1 MNLTHED
8 IQLAIRISKGIQE
21 YLRQT
26 GQKGARSTD
35 VYPFLARK
43 GIVEKDRHD
52 GLHFRNFLIKLK
64 KAGML
69 KLIPQCTHQL
79 SENGKNEWYFYR
91 ASDERANHSDLR
103 SSGEKAEMIYM
114 PQMTK
119 EAIQE
124 LLEMERP
131 NVEKLRKRDSSG
143 FTPQEIEIRRNY
155 PRAYEYWSDDEYL
168 IMKRVYSACR
178 SVNKVAELLLR
189 QPHVVM
195 EKLEDLHLI

>member
-35 VYPFLARK
+35 VYPFLARQ
-43 GIVEKDRHD
+43 GTVEKDRHD
-52 GLHFRNFLIKLK
+52 GLHFRNFLKKLK
-64 KAGML
+64 EAGML

-91 ASDERANHSDLR
+91 ASDERANLSDIR
-103 SSGEKAEMIYM
+103 SSGEKAEMIYI

-119 EAIQE
+119 EAIRE

-131 NVEKLRKRDSSG
+131 NVEKLRKRESSG

-155 PRAYEYWSDDEYL
+155 PRAYEYWSDDEHL
-168 IMKRVYSACR
+168 IMKRVYSACK

-189 QPHVVM
+189 QPHIVR
-195 EKLEDLHLI
+195 EKLENLHLI